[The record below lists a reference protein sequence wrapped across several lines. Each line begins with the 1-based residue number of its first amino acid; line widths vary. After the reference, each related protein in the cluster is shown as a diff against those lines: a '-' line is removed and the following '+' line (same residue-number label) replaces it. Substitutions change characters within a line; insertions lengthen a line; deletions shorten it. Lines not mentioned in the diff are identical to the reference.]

1 MIYPLEVLSFFE
13 GENILQVDDRQ
24 DSGFQNARDEIISVV
39 PRRAL
44 IGPGLPAQPQRDG
57 GVRPQPGLGHASV
70 IYVPN
75 SCIKLSLS
83 WAKQNNKYKT
93 CQC

>member
-24 DSGFQNARDEIISVV
+24 DSGFQNARDEIIPVV
-39 PRRAL
+39 PRLAL
-44 IGPGLPAQPQRDG
+44 IGAGLPAQPQRDG

-75 SCIKLSLS
+75 SCIKLSLDRETQT
-83 WAKQNNKYKT
+83 KQ
-93 CQC
+93 